1 MGSNSD
7 ELDSEVRAD
16 IHKLLKEC
24 GGDVADVVKLC
35 LEGMKACKRDSDG
48 DETDEPNWNVRVKY
62 GTLLATMLGYMKQG
76 SVEVNVGMSQE
87 EREVGQLYD
96 EWRKE
101 QRKQASAN

>member
-35 LEGMKACKRDSDG
+35 LEGMKACKRAI
-48 DETDEPNWNVRVKY
+48 
-62 GTLLATMLGYMKQG
+62 ATGP
-76 SVEVNVGMSQE
+76 
-87 EREVGQLYD
+87 
-96 EWRKE
+96 
-101 QRKQASAN
+101 

>member
-62 GTLLATMLGYMKQG
+62 GTLLATMLGYMKG
-76 SVEVNVGMSQE
+76 SETTVNVTQVTEALRQE
-87 EREVGQLYD
+87 EKEYESYRRALPKVG
-96 EWRKE
+96 
-101 QRKQASAN
+101 